1 MDYSNK
7 NPELLRAILMDN
19 FEYPTQKLHDFTKI
33 NLESYFMH
41 HNKSS
46 TCIDDLT
53 AYVLIENDIIKD
65 LRFSGLGCAIS
76 TSSTNITTKLL
87 INKTIKE
94 AYQII
99 ENYKAMINEK
109 PYDEIMLEDLIAFY
123 NIPKQPNRIKCALI
137 GIDAIQTALLKGE
150 NHEQ

>member
-19 FEYPTQKLHDFTKI
+19 FEYPTQKIHDLSKV
-33 NLESYFMH
+33 NLEPYLMH

-53 AYVLIENDIIKD
+53 VYVLTENDIIKD
-65 LRFSGLGCAIS
+65 VKFSGLGCAIS
-76 TSSTNITTKLL
+76 TSSTNIITKLL
-87 INKTIKE
+87 INKPIKQ
-94 AYQII
+94 AYNII

-109 PYDEIMLEDLIAFY
+109 PYDEMVLEDLIAFY

-137 GIDAIQTALLKGE
+137 GVDAVQTALFKGE
-150 NHEQ
+150 NHE